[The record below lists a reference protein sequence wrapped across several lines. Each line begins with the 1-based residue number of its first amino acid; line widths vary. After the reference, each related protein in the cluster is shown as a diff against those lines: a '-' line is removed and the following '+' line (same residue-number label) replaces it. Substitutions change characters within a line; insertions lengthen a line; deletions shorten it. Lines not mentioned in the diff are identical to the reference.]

1 MKNKRDF
8 EEAVDLISQSIEAGT
23 NMDIIKLMIMV
34 HIKLAYMDGLL
45 EMARIIDVRDQKLQ

>member
-34 HIKLAYMDGLL
+34 QIKLAYMDGLL
-45 EMARIIDVRDQKLQ
+45 EMAKIDVCDQKLQ